1 MPKLYFLFV
10 LELCDVFGERINS
23 KAGSILQ
30 LEKFIPD
37 VLSFKGNPDTLMCTF
52 VYFTL
57 VDSNA
62 ISGTVEL
69 QRYSNLPRLLLTNP
83 ERLTLQG
90 VTPAVIKLGTPCSIV
105 LYPNGLI
112 HKNILQID
120 TNWQLHIPGG
130 AFQSYHLSE
139 EHQFLGNS
147 YWDSPF
153 VRRLCSFLVFTPG
166 TQGEW
171 DVLVPN
177 RFQGV
182 PRYFIVGTILNNE
195 IKLFTEH
202 TQRQHGI
209 FWNKWRDV
217 QGQRLAVAVPPTQ
230 SKNTLRL
237 FLEKGIYI
245 YAIVEVAEPVRFL
258 NGTIEVV
265 QTDFSRGFG
274 SKLPNGSWDSYMG
287 KAMTDEVVF
296 TAPFFPHQS
305 HYPYVYFPNAVMY
318 SSVRFLTPLPARTTV
333 SIAFLTD
340 PLDRFIW
347 AALFVGTVLNAAM
360 IHVLTIIFPSHLER
374 LQLARR
380 SLWRHFVKVFRNT
393 GKLTRVLIDQ
403 PIPDSFVNNEWAKP
417 GVQWVFLGWLLVV
430 MVIVPLYK
438 SIMISELV
446 EPVYVQPPRTF
457 EQLVN
462 SNFKL
467 NVVLYKSVIA
477 TNLPWTKNLKYPVTD
492 YQLDIRG
499 VSYPFIYHYT

>member
-1 MPKLYFLFV
+1 M
-10 LELCDVFGERINS
+10 
-23 KAGSILQ
+23 
-30 LEKFIPD
+30 
-37 VLSFKGNPDTLMCTF
+37 
-52 VYFTL
+52 
-57 VDSNA
+57 
-62 ISGTVEL
+62 
-69 QRYSNLPRLLLTNP
+69 
-83 ERLTLQG
+83 
-90 VTPAVIKLGTPCSIV
+90 
-105 LYPNGLI
+105 
-112 HKNILQID
+112 
-120 TNWQLHIPGG
+120 
-130 AFQSYHLSE
+130 
-139 EHQFLGNS
+139 
-147 YWDSPF
+147 
-153 VRRLCSFLVFTPG
+153 
-166 TQGEW
+166 
-171 DVLVPN
+171 
-177 RFQGV
+177 
-182 PRYFIVGTILNNE
+182 
-195 IKLFTEH
+195 
-202 TQRQHGI
+202 
-209 FWNKWRDV
+209 
-217 QGQRLAVAVPPTQ
+217 AVPPTQ